1 MNYKPSYDE
10 YRKILKNIKASGKL
24 MDYKDALNADEFLI
38 LRHDVE
44 FSLERAYR
52 MAQIEACEGGG
63 GVTATYFVQITN
75 NSYNALSMQNRK
87 LIKEISD
94 MGHKIGLHYHLN
106 QVTDPLKT
114 RDGIRDQI
122 RIMSEMCGIVID
134 RFSIHRPVREV
145 YYNSIPIEGVINAYA
160 SEFFTLT
167 EEGAAVKEEA
177 LEVKYIA
184 DSRHRWNYGYPDV
197 DTFSRNKKIQLLI
210 HPDFWSH
217 EGWGAKRNFEKL
229 IEENIGAYIETL
241 DGECRHFSAFKDEI
255 NVKYRTDHE

>member
-10 YRKILKNIKASGKL
+10 YRKILKDIKASGKL
-24 MDYKDALNADEFLI
+24 MDYKEALSADEFLI

-52 MAQIEACEGGG
+52 MAQVEAVEK
-63 GVTATYFVQITN
+63 VASTYFVQITN

-87 LIKEISD
+87 RIKEISD

-122 RIMSEMCGIVID
+122 RIMSEMCGISID

-145 YYNSIPIEGVINAYA
+145 YYNSIPIEGMINAYS

-167 EEGAAVKEEA
+167 EEGATIKEED

-197 DTFSRNKKIQLLI
+197 DTFSRNRKIQLLI
-210 HPDFWSH
+210 HPDFWSE
-217 EGWGAKRNFEKL
+217 EGCDAKRNFEKL
-229 IEENIGAYIETL
+229 IEENITAYIQTL
-241 DGECRHFSAFKDEI
+241 DGECKHFSGFKDEMS
-255 NVKYRTDHE
+255 VKYGTNRE